1 MSAVIVFVVWAV
13 IVAIVATIAVKRS
26 PKAWPA
32 APKHGLPN
40 RLKDTFGAAVARF
53 GRPALALCA
62 YACGIGVIIL
72 ICWPAGLLAH
82 AGQGSIDWPVFRWF
96 EARQVANWSHVWRIL
111 TNVGMPRLTQA
122 VTLTAAIFFGVVWAV
137 RRRPWW
143 VPVLVFPVAYLTV
156 KYLQIFLQDVVHRG
170 HPPTTLGT
178 YPSGGCA
185 RVILIYGLVVLA
197 TLMWRWPHDRRAWMI
212 GGSIVASLWSIQAYA
227 RIYNLEHWITDVVGG
242 TIFGLLALATI
253 SACFLIMS
261 PVGDKKFA
269 DVPASMQAQTAEL
282 Q

>member
-13 IVAIVATIAVKRS
+13 IVAVVATIAVKRS
-26 PKAWPA
+26 PKARLA
-32 APKHGLPN
+32 APKHGLTN
-40 RLKDTFGAAVARF
+40 RIENTVGAAVVRF
-53 GRPALALCA
+53 GRPVVALCA
-62 YACGIGVIIL
+62 YACGIGLIIL

-82 AGQGSIDWPVFRWF
+82 AGQRSIDWPVFRWF

-111 TNVGMPRLTQA
+111 TNVGMPRLTQG

-185 RVILIYGLVVLA
+185 RVILVYGLVVLA

-212 GGSIVASLWSIQAYA
+212 GGSIVAGLWSIQAYA

-242 TIFGLLALATI
+242 TLFGLLALATI

-261 PVGDKKFA
+261 PVGDKQSA
-269 DVPASMQAQTAEL
+269 DVPASMQAQSAKP